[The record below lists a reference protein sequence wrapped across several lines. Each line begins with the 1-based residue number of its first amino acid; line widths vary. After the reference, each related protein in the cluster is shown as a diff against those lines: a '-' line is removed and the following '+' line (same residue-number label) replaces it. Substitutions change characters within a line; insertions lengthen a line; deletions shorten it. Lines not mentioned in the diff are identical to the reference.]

1 MKKQDRFLAH
11 GSMIVGLMMA
21 VVLLT
26 GAAPPPTKDR
36 VPTAY
41 SDKAKALHAPFG
53 DARTAS
59 AEIVAAGKKLY
70 EGKGTCSLCHGIG
83 GKGDGPASHMQT
95 AHPPRNFTDCAF
107 QQARDDGELFW
118 IIKYGSPGTGM
129 PALIPNMLN
138 EEEGWNVVAYLRSFC
153 KAGE

>member
-1 MKKQDRFLAH
+1 MTKRDRFLTH
-11 GSMIVGLMMA
+11 GSMLVGLMLT

-26 GAAPPPTKDR
+26 GVAPPPTKNR
-36 VPTAY
+36 VPTAH

-53 DARTAS
+53 DARTAP
-59 AEIVAAGKKLY
+59 AEIVAVGKTLY
-70 EGKGTCSLCHGIG
+70 GGKGTCFLCHGVD
-83 GKGDGPASHMQT
+83 GKGNGPASHMQT

-129 PALIPNMLN
+129 QALIPALLT
-138 EEEGWNVVAYLRSFC
+138 EEEGWKVVAYLRSFC
-153 KAGE
+153 KPAE

>member
-1 MKKQDRFLAH
+1 MRKKDRFLDH
-11 GSMIVGLMMA
+11 GSMFVGVALTI
-21 VVLLT
+21 VLLT
-26 GAAPPPTKDR
+26 GVAPPPTKDR
-36 VPTAY
+36 VPTAH

-59 AEIVAAGKKLY
+59 AEIVTAGKTLY
-70 EGKGTCSLCHGIG
+70 EGKGTCFLCHGIG

-95 AHPPRNFTDCAF
+95 AHPPRDFTDCAF

-118 IIKYGSPGTGM
+118 VIKYGSPGTGM
-129 PALIPNMLN
+129 QALIPNILN
-138 EEEGWNVVAYLRSFC
+138 EEEGWKVVAYLRSFC

>member
-1 MKKQDRFLAH
+1 MTRKCRFLAH
-11 GSMIVGLMMA
+11 GFRLAGLGLA

-26 GAAPPPTKDR
+26 GAAPPPITDR
-36 VPTAY
+36 VPTAH

-53 DARTAS
+53 DARKAS
-59 AEIVAAGKKLY
+59 AEVIAAGKKLY
-70 EGKGTCSLCHGIG
+70 EGKGTCYLCHGIG
-83 GKGDGPASHMQT
+83 GKGDGPASHMQA
-95 AHPPRNFTDCAF
+95 AHPPRDFTDCAF

-129 PALIPNMLN
+129 QALIPNMLN

-153 KAGE
+153 KTGG

>member
-1 MKKQDRFLAH
+1 MKKKDRFLAH
-11 GSMIVGLMMA
+11 GSLIVGLMLT

-26 GAAPPPTKDR
+26 GVAPPPTKDR

>member
-1 MKKQDRFLAH
+1 VALT
-11 GSMIVGLMMA
+11 

-26 GAAPPPTKDR
+26 GVAPPPTKDR
-36 VPTAY
+36 VPTAH

-59 AEIVAAGKKLY
+59 AEIVTAGKTLY
-70 EGKGTCSLCHGIG
+70 EGKGTCFLCHGIG
-83 GKGDGPASHMQT
+83 GKGDGPASHMQAT
-95 AHPPRNFTDCAF
+95 HPPRDFTDCAF

-118 IIKYGSPGTGM
+118 VIKYGSPGTGM
-129 PALIPNMLN
+129 QALIPNILN
-138 EEEGWNVVAYLRSFC
+138 EEEGWKVVAYLRSLC